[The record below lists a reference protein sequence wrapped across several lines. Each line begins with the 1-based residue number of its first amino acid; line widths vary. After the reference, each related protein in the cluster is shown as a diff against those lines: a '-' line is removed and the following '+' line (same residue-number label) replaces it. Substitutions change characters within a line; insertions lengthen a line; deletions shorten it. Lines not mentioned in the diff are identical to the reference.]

1 MIVDRY
7 TKIVLTVIAA
17 SLLWL
22 CAMTAGRPAQAQ
34 QLASGS
40 LPGGAVPVM
49 IVGWGNVAA
58 DGTIAVHYA
67 TTGPRATDPTLPV
80 RTMTTVSATLP
91 YTEAN
96 PIPAKLVIPAA
107 NPLSVQ
113 LSAIGKIEDGRWDPI
128 RVQVEDQPP
137 RQKPGIGGR

>member
-7 TKIVLTVIAA
+7 TKVVLTVIAG

-34 QLASGS
+34 QLGSGS
-40 LPGGAVPVM
+40 LPGGAVPIM

-67 TTGPRATDPTLPV
+67 PNGPHVTDPTLPV
-80 RTMTTVSATLP
+80 RTTTTVAATLP
-91 YTEAN
+91 YSDAN
-96 PIPAKLVIPAA
+96 PLPVKVGSAPEHPIAVWMSAVRPAA
-107 NPLSVQ
+107 NAPW
-113 LSAIGKIEDGRWDPI
+113 EPM
-128 RVQVEDQPP
+128 RVQVENEPP
-137 RQKPGIGGR
+137 RKKPGGDQ

>member
-7 TKIVLTVIAA
+7 TKVVLSVIAG

-22 CAMTAGRPAQAQ
+22 CAMSAGRPAQAQ
-34 QLASGS
+34 QLSAGS

-49 IVGWGNVAA
+49 IVGWGTVAA
-58 DGTIAVHYA
+58 DGTVAVHYA
-67 TTGPRATDPTLPV
+67 PNGPRTTDPTLPV
-80 RTMTTVSATLP
+80 RTTTTVSATLP
-91 YTEAN
+91 YSEAN
-96 PIPAKLVIPAA
+96 PLAAKLVIAPS

-128 RVQVEDQPP
+128 RVQVEDQPT
-137 RQKPGIGGR
+137 RQKPGIGGQ